1 MAFGSISTPRR
12 SRTALAYSVRLSRWS
27 SADRPGFTW
36 AAAARSSSLSSQ
48 VATRSYVALSGR
60 RAPGGGIERLRS
72 FTTTFSHVSPEL
84 NTCSVSALSS
94 ARLAV
99 LTRSLWHV
107 TQYVA
112 TSSRAGV
119 AAVARVGAGGVDA
132 GVPAWFADS
141 VAEIVAINAI
151 DLQAIISVNG
161 FCRMRIGFPQIPSAT
176 DLRQLFRATPVLCLA
191 GMAELRIRAV
201 LQQNIGPCLVVQNA
215 AETIA
220 ETRRGQPGCHACL
233 ADDVHVGALLN
244 QQLEQP
250 IPAAIAGTE
259 QRILIE
265 RGDGLRVDTHVEQ
278 ECDRLERPILVV
290 DHFTDSSI
298 ETRRGE
304 QRVGVGLRDE
314 IRIRS
319 RGQQDAHHLHI
330 GSICGD
336 NKRRRA
342 NRVVVSARPRTSE
355 SRWTRRRLKI
365 WGCAVRQQC
374 PDEPQLGF
382 TIRNSADRIDEPV
395 DRICQPVFPRARRPM
410 KRSKPGIKDVRIR
423 PVVQEEQRER
433 HLASHGG
440 DEQRRAAA
448 EVRGSARAES
458 TCACAS
464 GRTAASSSGASPRAG
479 PPRSLPS
486 TVSRIGL

>member
-72 FTTTFSHVSPEL
+72 FTTTFSHVSTEL

-107 TQYVA
+107 TQYVP

-119 AAVARVGAGGVDA
+119 AAVARAAAGGVDA
-132 GVPAWFADS
+132 GVAAWFADS

-151 DLQAIISVNG
+151 DPQAIISVKC
-161 FCRMRIGFPQIPSAT
+161 FCRMRIGFPQVPSAT
-176 DLRQLFRATPVLCLA
+176 LRQLFRATPVLRLA

-220 ETRRGQPGCHACL
+220 ETRRGEPGCHACL
-233 ADDVHVGALLN
+233 ADDVHVGALLD

-278 ECDRLERPILVV
+278 EFDRVERPTLVV
-290 DHFTDSSI
+290 HNFTDSSI

-314 IRIRS
+314 MRIRS

-342 NRVVVSARPRTSE
+342 NCVVVSARPRTSE

-365 WGCAVRQQC
+365 WVCAVRQQC
-374 PDEPQLGF
+374 LDELQLGF

-395 DRICQPVFPRARRPM
+395 YRICKPVFPRARRPM
-410 KRSKPGIKDVRIR
+410 KRRKPAIKAVRIR
-423 PVVQEEQRER
+423 PVAQEEQCER
-433 HLASHGG
+433 HLASHSG

-458 TCACAS
+458 TCASDRA
-464 GRTAASSSGASPRAG
+464 AASDSSGAGASPRAG
-479 PPRSLPS
+479 PPRSLS
-486 TVSRIGL
+486 TTVFRIGL